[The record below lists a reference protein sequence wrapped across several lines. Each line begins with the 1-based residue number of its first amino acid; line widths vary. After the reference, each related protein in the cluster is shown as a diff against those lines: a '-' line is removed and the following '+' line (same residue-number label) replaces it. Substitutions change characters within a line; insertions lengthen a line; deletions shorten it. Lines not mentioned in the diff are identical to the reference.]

1 MEYLN
6 DVKAQS
12 RTGALHLPLLTSR
25 GGGPGR
31 LTSKTM
37 SISLADKQNG
47 FISFKK
53 KKSLINY
60 IESLIITMVQ
70 MTVGYASDGIWINA
84 DKFNRTLGRER
95 SLQTNRSSWTVPTA
109 GHVTRDHQ
117 LGLWGLSSWSSTNLL
132 VSITL
137 GRFRRLRHSGQL
149 YTNKAKTQRD
159 CRLNSPEQQTV
170 LTNWPLHPIFER
182 RGFYQLIDFHEITL
196 PSLPLLMSAN
206 RVWWNSP
213 SFWLKRHA
221 VRWHRALL
229 QFRRRWSCFSNVRFK
244 SLAQL

>member
-47 FISFKK
+47 FISFKNR
-53 KKSLINY
+53 KSLRKH
-60 IESLIITMVQ
+60 IESFMITMVQ
-70 MTVGYASDGIWINA
+70 MTVGCASDGIWINA
-84 DKFNRTLGRER
+84 DMFNRTLGRER
-95 SLQTNRSSWTVPTA
+95 PLQTNRMNCSV
-109 GHVTRDHQ
+109 
-117 LGLWGLSSWSSTNLL
+117 GLRGLSSWGSTNLL
-132 VSITL
+132 VSIAL
-137 GRFRRLRHSGQL
+137 ERFRQLRHSGQL
-149 YTNKAKTQRD
+149 YTNKAKTRRD
-159 CRLNSPEQQTV
+159 CRLNSPEQQAV
-170 LTNWPLHPIFER
+170 LTNWPLYPIFER
-182 RGFYQLIDFHEITL
+182 RRFYQLIDFQQITL

-229 QFRRRWSCFSNVRFK
+229 QFSRRWSCFSNVRFK

>member
-47 FISFKK
+47 FISLK

-117 LGLWGLSSWSSTNLL
+117 LGLWGLSSWSSTILL

-170 LTNWPLHPIFER
+170 LTKLATAPHFREERFLSINWLSRNYLAF
-182 RGFYQLIDFHEITL
+182 LASIDVSKQSVMKQ
-196 PSLPLLMSAN
+196 P
-206 RVWWNSP
+206 
-213 SFWLKRHA
+213 
-221 VRWHRALL
+221 
-229 QFRRRWSCFSNVRFK
+229 QF
-244 SLAQL
+244 LAQKTRG

>member
-1 MEYLN
+1 MEYFITN
-6 DVKAQS
+6 DVKEEG
-12 RTGALHLPLLTSR
+12 RYGALHLPLLTSR

-47 FISFKK
+47 FISCKK
-53 KKSLINY
+53 RKSLRKH
-60 IESLIITMVQ
+60 IESFMITMVQ
-70 MTVGYASDGIWINA
+70 MNVGYASDGIWINA
-84 DKFNRTLGRER
+84 NKFNRTLGRER
-95 SLQTNRSSWTVPTA
+95 SLQTNRMNCSV
-109 GHVTRDHQ
+109 
-117 LGLWGLSSWSSTNLL
+117 GLRGLSSWGSTNLL
-132 VSITL
+132 VSIAL
-137 GRFRRLRHSGQL
+137 ERFRQLRHSGQL
-149 YTNKAKTQRD
+149 YTNKAKTRRD
-159 CRLNSPEQQTV
+159 CRLNSPEQQAV

-182 RGFYQLIDFHEITL
+182 RRSYQLIDFQQITL

-229 QFRRRWSCFSNVRFK
+229 QFSRRWSCFSNVRFK

>member
-53 KKSLINY
+53 KSLINY

-70 MTVGYASDGIWINA
+70 MTVGYASDGI
-84 DKFNRTLGRER
+84 
-95 SLQTNRSSWTVPTA
+95 
-109 GHVTRDHQ
+109 
-117 LGLWGLSSWSSTNLL
+117 
-132 VSITL
+132 
-137 GRFRRLRHSGQL
+137 
-149 YTNKAKTQRD
+149 
-159 CRLNSPEQQTV
+159 
-170 LTNWPLHPIFER
+170 
-182 RGFYQLIDFHEITL
+182 
-196 PSLPLLMSAN
+196 
-206 RVWWNSP
+206 
-213 SFWLKRHA
+213 
-221 VRWHRALL
+221 
-229 QFRRRWSCFSNVRFK
+229 
-244 SLAQL
+244 